1 MPYQTERKRELFMAE
16 KMREGKVRCSFC
28 QKTEDQVRKLIAGP
42 DGKVFI
48 CDECIGICSEIM
60 EEELNPYD
68 DEVLNSDINLLKP
81 EEIHAV
87 LDDYVI
93 GQDAAK
99 KALSVAVY
107 NHYKRILASKNSD
120 VELQKSNILM
130 LGPTG
135 SGKTLLAQTLARLLN
150 VPFAIADATT
160 LTEAGYAVAA
170 VVTQPDKPKGRG
182 KTLLPTPVKEEA
194 VMHDIPVYQPE
205 KVRNNPEFLEILKEI
220 NPEIIVVAAYGQII
234 PKEILELP
242 KFGCINIHASLL
254 PKYRGAAPI
263 QQAVIDGEKVSG
275 VTIQQMG
282 EGLDTGDMISKIV
295 IPISPTE
302 TGGSLFGKLAQAG
315 ADLLIKTLPS
325 IEQGTA
331 EFEKQ
336 PEESPTPYAAMITKQ
351 MGLINFGKSA
361 EELERLVRGLN
372 PWPSAYTS
380 YAGKTMKIWSAEVT
394 DLPGERAPGKIH
406 VTKDRL
412 FLETGEGVL
421 DVKELQLEGKKR
433 MDTASFLR
441 GFQMEDGSFCG

>member
-1 MPYQTERKRELFMAE
+1 MAE

-351 MGLINFGKSA
+351 MGLMDFRKSA

-372 PWPSAYTS
+372 PWPSAYTFLN
-380 YAGKTMKIWSAEVT
+380 GKTLKVWKCKVSTEKT
-394 DLPGERAPGKIH
+394 DAVPGTIFLADKEGIH
-406 VTKDRL
+406 TAC
-412 FLETGEGVL
+412 GEGVL
-421 DVKELQLEGKKR
+421 ILTEVQLEGKKR
-433 MDTASFLR
+433 METEAFLR
-441 GFQMEDGSFCG
+441 GYHIENGIVFTDHKE